1 MTTTALLGPD
11 PAPLTSLM
19 AGETKREQTPSGAQN
34 PPLSQVVPPSKT
46 STTAATPAAKS
57 GFEISRARQNPNAA
71 AMISIARGNE
81 VNTKPAHTKSFRPDV
96 SR

>member
-1 MTTTALLGPD
+1 
-11 PAPLTSLM
+11 M
-19 AGETKREQTPSGAQN
+19 AGEMKREKTPSGAQN
-34 PPLSQVVPPSKT
+34 PPLTQVVLPSKT

-57 GFEISRARQNPNAA
+57 EFDICRARQSPKAA

-96 SR
+96 SM